1 MVDGVAG
8 GDVVSPLV
16 AGGLVDSDVDT
27 SAGGNGWGCWYFCCV
42 K

>member
-1 MVDGVAG
+1 MFWFDGVAG

-27 SAGGNGWGCWYFCCV
+27 SSGGMDGTAGTSV
-42 K
+42 V